1 LERLATRSIVK
12 SEKVGGGG
20 ASTSYKFA
28 TRKPYMEGET
38 PISQNQD
45 FYAEITGI
53 ELNTARDY
61 KLQKT

>member
-1 LERLATRSIVK
+1 LAPRSIVK
-12 SEKVGGGG
+12 SEKVGGE
-20 ASTSYKFA
+20 STSNKFA
-28 TRKPYMEGET
+28 TRKPYMEDGT

-53 ELNTARDY
+53 ELNTSRDY